1 MKESTA
7 YTRFPKVDRPCIML
21 LNILGLCIGTLEF
34 ALIFSIVRIPYI
46 EKDIVDNYWLNINN
60 ADSDQTGSRGS
71 TLYILSNA

>member
-1 MKESTA
+1 M
-7 YTRFPKVDRPCIML
+7 YWD
-21 LNILGLCIGTLEF
+21 IGVCF
-34 ALIFSIVRIPYI
+34 NFSIVRIPYI